1 MDEKLVKEVI
11 FSFREVQRKTH
22 HVLAEEA
29 ANREITTTQLLAIR
43 ELQKES
49 ELTLGE
55 LAERMKLGKSTV
67 SGIVDRLVKAG
78 FLKRTRN
85 ESNRRALSLELTEK
99 GATKAATKA
108 AETYHVFFNRLE
120 PILEI
125 GEERL
130 KEMLEMHQEIITIL
144 EREGARD

>member
-43 ELQKES
+43 ELQRES

-85 ESNRRALSLELTEK
+85 ENNRRALSLELTEK
-99 GATKAATKA
+99 ELQKQQKRIMYSST
-108 AETYHVFFNRLE
+108 V
-120 PILEI
+120 
-125 GEERL
+125 
-130 KEMLEMHQEIITIL
+130 
-144 EREGARD
+144 

>member
-43 ELQKES
+43 ELQRES

-85 ESNRRALSLELTEK
+85 ENNRRALSLELTEK
-99 GATKAATKA
+99 GATKAA
-108 AETYHVFFNRLE
+108 ETYHVFFNRLE
-120 PILEI
+120 PISEI
-125 GEERL
+125 GEDRL
-130 KEMLEMHQEIITIL
+130 KEMLKMHQEIITIL

>member
-49 ELTLGE
+49 DLTLGE

-99 GATKAATKA
+99 GATKAT
-108 AETYHVFFNRLE
+108 ETYHVFFNRLE

>member
-43 ELQKES
+43 ELQRES

-85 ESNRRALSLELTEK
+85 ETNRRALSLELTEK
-99 GATKAATKA
+99 GATKA

>member
-43 ELQKES
+43 ELQRES

-85 ESNRRALSLELTEK
+85 ENNRRALSLELTEK
-99 GATKAATKA
+99 GATKAA
-108 AETYHVFFNRLE
+108 ETYHVFFNRLE
-120 PILEI
+120 PTLEI
-125 GEERL
+125 GEDRL
-130 KEMLEMHQEIITIL
+130 KEMLKMHQEIITIL

>member
-1 MDEKLVKEVI
+1 MEEKLVKEVI

-43 ELQKES
+43 ELQRES

-78 FLKRTRN
+78 FLERTRN
-85 ESNRRALSLELTEK
+85 ESNRRALSLALTEK
-99 GATKAATKA
+99 GASKA

-120 PILEI
+120 PILKV
-125 GEERL
+125 GEEKL
-130 KEMLEMHQEIITIL
+130 QAMLEIHQEIITIL
-144 EREGARD
+144 DREGAQD

>member
-1 MDEKLVKEVI
+1 MKEVI

-43 ELQKES
+43 ELQRES

-85 ESNRRALSLELTEK
+85 ENNRRALSLELTEK
-99 GATKAATKA
+99 GATKAA
-108 AETYHVFFNRLE
+108 ETYHVFFNHLE

-125 GEERL
+125 GEDRL
-130 KEMLEMHQEIITIL
+130 KEMLKMHQEIITIL

>member
-1 MDEKLVKEVI
+1 MKEVI

-43 ELQKES
+43 ELQRES

-99 GATKAATKA
+99 GATKAE
-108 AETYHVFFNRLE
+108 ETYHVFFNRLE